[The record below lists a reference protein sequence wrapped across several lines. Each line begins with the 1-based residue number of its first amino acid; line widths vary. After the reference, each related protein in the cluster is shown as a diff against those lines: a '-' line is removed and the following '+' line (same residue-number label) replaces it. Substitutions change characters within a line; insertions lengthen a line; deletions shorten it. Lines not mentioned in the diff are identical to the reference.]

1 MIFRRIA
8 LCGICLLTVVVSA
21 SCATSKVVGD
31 NIHRVVN
38 GQPVDDSGLH
48 DAVAS
53 DAKVLE
59 ANLQQ
64 LRKKFAEAVA
74 KLRANVQQHWG
85 QNDAKIADKT
95 VYVKYTQ
102 GYKTRV
108 VTDFDHGTLTIE
120 TVEQTDAPGNLRRAI
135 IAALLTSNDPAAVD
149 LFSDKDVT
157 LEPQRRP
164 YLYDLVRDN
173 QGKPVHTRVQA
184 EAFASYLV
192 AQKMQTRPVAGD
204 QGANTAHFVKLV
216 MVRNFEAK
224 GAERYRTAVLKYSD
238 LYHVSPSL
246 VFAIIRT
253 ESNFN
258 PFAVSGAPAYGLMQ
272 LVPTSGGRAAVQRVQ
287 GVDETPTPDQLLD
300 PEHNIELGTAY
311 LSVLSNNEFQAV
323 QNPDSRDYCVI
334 AAYNTGP
341 HNVTKTF
348 AKDKAQAF
356 GTINT
361 LDPPILFDRLRTS
374 LPSDETRQYVVRV
387 TGYRSQ
393 FVALSGP
400 ALPTKE

>member
-1 MIFRRIA
+1 
-8 LCGICLLTVVVSA
+8 
-21 SCATSKVVGD
+21 
-31 NIHRVVN
+31 
-38 GQPVDDSGLH
+38 
-48 DAVAS
+48 
-53 DAKVLE
+53 
-59 ANLQQ
+59 
-64 LRKKFAEAVA
+64 
-74 KLRANVQQHWG
+74 
-85 QNDAKIADKT
+85 
-95 VYVKYTQ
+95 
-102 GYKTRV
+102 
-108 VTDFDHGTLTIE
+108 
-120 TVEQTDAPGNLRRAI
+120 
-135 IAALLTSNDPAAVD
+135 
-149 LFSDKDVT
+149 
-157 LEPQRRP
+157 
-164 YLYDLVRDN
+164 
-173 QGKPVHTRVQA
+173 
-184 EAFASYLV
+184 
-192 AQKMQTRPVAGD
+192 
-204 QGANTAHFVKLV
+204 
-216 MVRNFEAK
+216 
-224 GAERYRTAVLKYSD
+224 
-238 LYHVSPSL
+238 L

-287 GVDETPTPDQLLD
+287 GVDQIPTPETLLD

-393 FVALSGP
+393 FVALSAP
-400 ALPTKE
+400 TLPTKE